1 MVRLAII
8 MMWKERGE
16 IMLDIRVFENYEE
29 LSKEAAQ
36 IIKETVAQKK
46 DAVLGLAT
54 GSTPIG
60 LYKELIKLNQANEI
74 DFSEVKTVNLD
85 EYLGL
90 DGEHDQSYRYFMN
103 ENLFNHININKEN
116 TYVPNGVSDDPNQ
129 ASAQYDEL
137 LKEMGS
143 ADIQVLGI
151 GANGHI
157 AFNEPD
163 ETLNIN
169 THVTDLLDSTIEA
182 NARFFDSKDEVPKQ
196 AITMGIGS
204 IMTAKKII
212 LLASGS
218 NKADVVK
225 QLGDEFVTTQNP
237 ATLLKLHPNV
247 IVLVDKE
254 AAAKL
259 G

>member
-1 MVRLAII
+1 
-8 MMWKERGE
+8 
-16 IMLDIRVFENYEE
+16 MLDIRIFENYEE
-29 LSKEAAQ
+29 ISKEAAQ
-36 IIKETVAQKK
+36 MIKETVDKKK

-60 LYKELIKLNQANEI
+60 LYKELIRLNQANEI
-74 DFSEVKTVNLD
+74 DFSDVKTVNLD

-90 DGEHDQSYRYFMN
+90 DGDHDQSYRTFMN
-103 ENLFNHININKEN
+103 EQLFNHINIDKKN
-116 TYVPNGVSDDPNQ
+116 THVPNGVSEDPDQ
-129 ASAQYDEL
+129 TSAQYDEL
-137 LKEMGS
+137 LRELGS

-157 AFNEPD
+157 AFNEPN

-218 NKADVVK
+218 NKAAVIK

-254 AAAKL
+254 AGAQL
-259 G
+259 

>member
-1 MVRLAII
+1 MSYNYRI
-8 MMWKERGE
+8 ERKRV
-16 IMLDIRVFENYEE
+16 IMLDIRIFENYEE
-29 LSKEAAQ
+29 ISKEAAQ
-36 IIKETVAQKK
+36 MIKETVDKKK

-60 LYKELIKLNQANEI
+60 LYKELIRLNQANEI
-74 DFSEVKTVNLD
+74 DFSDVKTVNLD
-85 EYLGL
+85 EYIGL
-90 DGEHDQSYRYFMN
+90 DEDHDQSYRTFMN
-103 ENLFNHININKEN
+103 EQLFNHINIDKKN
-116 TYVPNGVSDDPNQ
+116 THVPNGVSEDPDQ
-129 ASAQYDEL
+129 TSAQYDEL
-137 LKEMGS
+137 LRELGS

-157 AFNEPD
+157 AFNEPN

-218 NKADVVK
+218 NKAAVIK

-254 AAAKL
+254 AGAQL
-259 G
+259 

>member
-1 MVRLAII
+1 MSYNYRI
-8 MMWKERGE
+8 ERKRV
-16 IMLDIRVFENYEE
+16 IMLDIRIFENYEE
-29 LSKEAAQ
+29 ISKEAAQ
-36 IIKETVAQKK
+36 MIKETVDKKK

-60 LYKELIKLNQANEI
+60 LYKELIRLNQSNEI
-74 DFSEVKTVNLD
+74 DFSDVKTVNLD

-90 DGEHDQSYRYFMN
+90 DGDHDQSYRTFMN
-103 ENLFNHININKEN
+103 EQLFNHINIDKKN
-116 TYVPNGVSDDPNQ
+116 THVPNGVSEDPDQ
-129 ASAQYDEL
+129 TSAQYDEL
-137 LKEMGS
+137 LRELGS

-157 AFNEPD
+157 AFNEPN

-218 NKADVVK
+218 NKAAVIK

-254 AAAKL
+254 AGAQL
-259 G
+259 

>member
-1 MVRLAII
+1 MSYNYRI
-8 MMWKERGE
+8 ERKRV
-16 IMLDIRVFENYEE
+16 IMLDIRIFENYEE
-29 LSKEAAQ
+29 ISKEAAQ
-36 IIKETVAQKK
+36 MIKETVDKKK

-60 LYKELIKLNQANEI
+60 LYKELIRLNQANEI
-74 DFSEVKTVNLD
+74 DFSDVKTVNLD
-85 EYLGL
+85 EYIGL
-90 DGEHDQSYRYFMN
+90 DGDHDQSYRTFMN
-103 ENLFNHININKEN
+103 EQLFNHINIDKKN
-116 TYVPNGVSDDPNQ
+116 THVPNGVSEDPDQ
-129 ASAQYDEL
+129 TSAQYDEL
-137 LKEMGS
+137 LRELGS

-157 AFNEPD
+157 AFNEPN

-254 AAAKL
+254 AGAQL
-259 G
+259 

>member
-1 MVRLAII
+1 MSYNYRIERKRVIMLAIRI
-8 MMWKERGE
+8 
-16 IMLDIRVFENYEE
+16 FENYEE
-29 LSKEAAQ
+29 ISKEAAQ
-36 IIKETVAQKK
+36 MIKETVDKKK

-60 LYKELIKLNQANEI
+60 LYKELIRLNQANEI
-74 DFSEVKTVNLD
+74 DFSDVKTVNLD

-90 DGEHDQSYRYFMN
+90 DGDHDQSYRTFMN
-103 ENLFNHININKEN
+103 EQLFNHINIDKKN
-116 TYVPNGVSDDPNQ
+116 THVPNGVSEDPDQ
-129 ASAQYDEL
+129 TSAQYDEL
-137 LKEMGS
+137 LRELGS

-157 AFNEPD
+157 AFNEPN
-163 ETLNIN
+163 ETLNIH

-218 NKADVVK
+218 NKAAVIK

-254 AAAKL
+254 AGAQL
-259 G
+259 

>member
-1 MVRLAII
+1 MSYNYRIERKRVIMLAIRI
-8 MMWKERGE
+8 
-16 IMLDIRVFENYEE
+16 FENYEE
-29 LSKEAAQ
+29 ISKEAAQ
-36 IIKETVAQKK
+36 MIKETVDKKK

-60 LYKELIKLNQANEI
+60 LYKELIRLNQANEI
-74 DFSEVKTVNLD
+74 DFSDVKTVNLD

-90 DGEHDQSYRYFMN
+90 DGDHDQSYRTFMN
-103 ENLFNHININKEN
+103 EQLFNHINIDKKN
-116 TYVPNGVSDDPNQ
+116 THVPNGVSEDPDQ
-129 ASAQYDEL
+129 TSAQYDEL
-137 LKEMGS
+137 LRELGS

-157 AFNEPD
+157 AFNEPN

-218 NKADVVK
+218 NKAAVIK

-254 AAAKL
+254 AGAQL
-259 G
+259 

>member
-1 MVRLAII
+1 MSYNYRI
-8 MMWKERGE
+8 ERKRV
-16 IMLDIRVFENYEE
+16 IMLDIRIFENYEE
-29 LSKEAAQ
+29 ISKEAAQ
-36 IIKETVAQKK
+36 MIKETVDKKK
-46 DAVLGLAT
+46 DTVLGLAT

-60 LYKELIKLNQANEI
+60 LYKELIRLNQANEI
-74 DFSEVKTVNLD
+74 DFSDVKTVNLD

-90 DGEHDQSYRYFMN
+90 DGDHDQSYRTFMN
-103 ENLFNHININKEN
+103 EQLFNHINIDKKN
-116 TYVPNGVSDDPNQ
+116 THVPNGVSEDPDQ
-129 ASAQYDEL
+129 TSAQYDEL
-137 LKEMGS
+137 LRELGS

-157 AFNEPD
+157 AFNEPN

-218 NKADVVK
+218 NKAAVIK

-254 AAAKL
+254 AGAQL
-259 G
+259 

>member
-1 MVRLAII
+1 MSYNYRI
-8 MMWKERGE
+8 ERKRV
-16 IMLDIRVFENYEE
+16 IMLDIRIFENYEE
-29 LSKEAAQ
+29 ISKEAAQ
-36 IIKETVAQKK
+36 MIKETVDKKK

-60 LYKELIKLNQANEI
+60 LYKELIRLNQANEI
-74 DFSEVKTVNLD
+74 DFSDVKTVNLD
-85 EYLGL
+85 EYIGL
-90 DGEHDQSYRYFMN
+90 DGDHDQSYRTFMN
-103 ENLFNHININKEN
+103 EQLFNHINIDKKN
-116 TYVPNGVSDDPNQ
+116 THVPNGVSEDPDQ
-129 ASAQYDEL
+129 TSAQYDEL
-137 LKEMGS
+137 LRELGS

-157 AFNEPD
+157 AFNEPN

-218 NKADVVK
+218 NKAAVIK

-254 AAAKL
+254 AGAQL
-259 G
+259 

>member
-1 MVRLAII
+1 MSYNYRI
-8 MMWKERGE
+8 ERKRV
-16 IMLDIRVFENYEE
+16 IMLDIRIFENYEE
-29 LSKEAAQ
+29 ISKEAAQ
-36 IIKETVAQKK
+36 MIKETVDKKK

-60 LYKELIKLNQANEI
+60 LYKELIRLNQANEI
-74 DFSEVKTVNLD
+74 DFSDVKTVNLD

-90 DGEHDQSYRYFMN
+90 DGDHDQSYRTFMN
-103 ENLFNHININKEN
+103 EQLFNHINIDKKN
-116 TYVPNGVSDDPNQ
+116 THVPNGVSEDPDQ
-129 ASAQYDEL
+129 TSAQYDEL
-137 LKEMGS
+137 LRELGS

-157 AFNEPD
+157 AFNEPN

-218 NKADVVK
+218 NKAAVIK

-254 AAAKL
+254 AGAQL
-259 G
+259 